1 MSITPGDTTPEALMA
16 RVAALE
22 QTLASL
28 QLHPSAPIPFTQGN
42 FSSAVATVP
51 AVLATGTNGADGAD
65 TSSDSGTGLS
75 TQSSSGV
82 GLHAVGG
89 GANPTSPPDPTAAIF
104 AEAQSAGVY
113 AIGADSGL
121 YGVSEK
127 GTGVVGSSPGATGV
141 LGQSES
147 GIGLYGQSGS
157 SIGGA
162 GQSDSGIGL
171 SGVVGGSVGLPVE
184 SGTGLYGQSES
195 GIGLHAV
202 GGGTSPTSSPDPTAA
217 IFAEAQS
224 FGIYAT
230 GGYSGI
236 LGQSEIGPG
245 ASGQGTNGP
254 GEFGGSENSIGVVGV
269 SGSGLAY
276 PTGVSLGIYGQS
288 ESGVGLHAVGGG
300 TSPTSSPDLTA
311 AIFGEAQS
319 YGIYAV
325 SDDGPAG
332 VYGQCDNGA
341 GVYGKSE
348 NGTGVYGQS
357 GVGTEGTLVGDV
369 GIVGVSANG
378 IGVYG
383 KSDAYIGVVGA
394 SDSYVGVSGSSRSST
409 GVSGSSTSGLGIF
422 GTSETSTGVYGYS
435 DIGLAGEFTGSVD
448 VTDALMKGGG
458 GFQIDHP
465 LEPAHK
471 YLFHSFV
478 ESPDMK
484 NIYDG
489 IVTLDANGKAEVML
503 PSWFGALNS
512 DFRYQLTAIGTA
524 APGLYIS
531 EEISTNHFEIA
542 GGHPGMKVSWQVSGI
557 RQDAWAA
564 AHRIPVE
571 QDKPVKEQGYYR
583 HPELYG
589 APEEQNI
596 VHVRYPD
603 LKRAVP
609 PGEIA

>member
-195 GIGLHAV
+195 GI
-202 GGGTSPTSSPDPTAA
+202 
-217 IFAEAQS
+217 
-224 FGIYAT
+224 
-230 GGYSGI
+230 
-236 LGQSEIGPG
+236 
-245 ASGQGTNGP
+245 
-254 GEFGGSENSIGVVGV
+254 
-269 SGSGLAY
+269 
-276 PTGVSLGIYGQS
+276 
-288 ESGVGLHAVGGG
+288 GLHAVGGG

-596 VHVRYPD
+596 PQACSATGGNS
-603 LKRAVP
+603 LKRHEGSRGQTGRLPAAAGGWPAAARPGPGQPISAAARLAAQPRRRPGFP
-609 PGEIA
+609 PGTRAAARGSG